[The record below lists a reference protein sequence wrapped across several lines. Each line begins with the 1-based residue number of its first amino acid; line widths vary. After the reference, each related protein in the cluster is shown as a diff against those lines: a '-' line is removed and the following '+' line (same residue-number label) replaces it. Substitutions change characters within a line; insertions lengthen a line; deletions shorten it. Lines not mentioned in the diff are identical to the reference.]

1 MIQGQKLTMP
11 ERVPFRLTQN
21 VIDGFGVTGV
31 EGAFRITSE
40 ISMELLRR
48 NKDCLRAVLDA
59 FIHDPLTQWSQELVV
74 LVSPHVFLTRVAS
87 VHIDIFS
94 IG

>member
-1 MIQGQKLTMP
+1 MAMP

-21 VIDGFGVTGV
+21 VVDGCGVTGV
-31 EGAFRITSE
+31 EGIFRVTSE

-59 FIHDPLTQWSQELVV
+59 FIHDPLTQWSEESGV
-74 LVSPHVFLTRVAS
+74 LVSLNFFFALRSTVR
-87 VHIDIFS
+87 
-94 IG
+94 